1 MSPAFQ
7 KQCRGLGNDFLVG
20 LTMCIWRHCATVGT
34 IVVWNIQFSDSFNS
48 NPDKVECSVKMTELW
63 PNWVDSDIRRSEL
76 GRTPDLIHFTGL
88 ISCLDKQLWWK
99 LTLLTHLSSL
109 SRPRLVA
116 CVSFCQQVIM
126 SWSWRRKQI
135 ILKMNWAELS
145 TALGPTF
152 ISHFYWQCQLRL
164 ALLGG
169 RSEQWYIMNA
179 IQVNF
184 ISDCLPRHRQ
194 EPSYLPIIPNMCTG
208 DQHWT
213 IIICRYHSQVSLLS
227 KDVNVIPWKTIF
239 RGY

>member
-88 ISCLDKQLWWK
+88 ISCLDKQMWWK

-145 TALGPTF
+145 AALGPTF

-213 IIICRYHSQVSLLS
+213 INYHHLQVS
-227 KDVNVIPWKTIF
+227 
-239 RGY
+239 